1 MGGTDRWMDDSGSS
15 KRDRGQ
21 RSRRQ
26 TMRGSMEVRRAGEEC
41 PVPEKTMGVD
51 QWERTVS

>member
-1 MGGTDRWMDDSGSS
+1 MDDSGSS